1 MRYQVP
7 QFVDVE
13 DKIIGPFTLKQ
24 FIIYMTAGM
33 LLVPIY
39 LVTDLSLFI
48 ALALP
53 LIGIAAAFA
62 HVKINGKSLFITIV
76 NALNFFTKNQVY
88 VWRRT
93 STPQIFTI
101 KDPQWEELLIG
112 REIARQELSSLT
124 SIAQYLDTDGNI
136 SKTDEPDP
144 LEETLSS

>member
-24 FIIYMTAGM
+24 FLIYMTAGM
-33 LLVPIY
+33 SLVPIY
-39 LVTDLSLFI
+39 LLTDLSLFI
-48 ALALP
+48 TLALP
-53 LIGIAAAFA
+53 TIGIAAAFA
-62 HVKINGKSLFITIV
+62 HIKINGKSLFVTIINAV
-76 NALNFFTKNQVY
+76 NYFTKSQVY

-93 STPQIFTI
+93 PTPHTLTI

-124 SIAQYLDTDGNI
+124 SIAQYLETDGNI
-136 SKTDEPDP
+136 STTDEPDP
-144 LEETLSS
+144 LEASPAV